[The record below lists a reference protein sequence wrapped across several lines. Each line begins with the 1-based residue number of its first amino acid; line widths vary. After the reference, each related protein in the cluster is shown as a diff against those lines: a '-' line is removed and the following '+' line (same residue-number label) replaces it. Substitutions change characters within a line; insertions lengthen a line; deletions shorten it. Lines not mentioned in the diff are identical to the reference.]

1 MESQQKPAGPFGEV
15 YSGRIMRAVVDA
27 LDIEGEELHNRTARR
42 FYAGK
47 SVSEYSRNEFFA
59 AFGQALIERGIAP
72 DSVDALPEDAD
83 MATAVGTAVALAAER
98 WDHLMANIQSRGA
111 PIVELGEAG
120 ERFLRL
126 VAADLALRLFALSN
140 LTGWEPPERGVPLWS
155 RENGAGQI
163 LRRHAR
169 RAGLTRDRLALMMN
183 VSEASVDNW
192 LDGKNL
198 PAREHVSDL
207 ARVMAASGGGDAA
220 SFERDLRRDLTFA
233 RLADMLAPWIGRDA
247 VASLWDALI
256 RFARTLS
263 AFFADSPSTADKRAG
278 QANSRLLLLG
288 CLEESAPPLLW
299 LLSNLE
305 SDEGWKKDLT
315 AASFPWEYHFGSVAM
330 EHSER
335 SAAGLAQDYSDVA
348 PEGSDPSYPIARS
361 EMRAH
366 YKSAALALEGLD
378 ISGVLNALLGGI
390 EVRRS
395 LARRFPDSAQ
405 VHVELGSY
413 LGMVGKNLGERRFI
427 DEGIRE
433 CKIAAGL
440 QPNWDNPAVEVGV
453 ILMNVGDYDGALSE
467 LEKARETL
475 PRETPHLRF
484 ALGYPLM
491 SLGRFAEALEHFE
504 AVIAAR
510 PDYASAYSHAAR
522 CAFNLGDKRK
532 GASYAKSARMLGEP
546 GEFTAWRDG
555 RYK

>member
-1 MESQQKPAGPFGEV
+1 MESQQQPASPFGEV

-27 LDIEGEELHNRTARR
+27 LDIDGEELHNRTARR

-47 SVSEYSRNEFFA
+47 SVSEYSRSEFFA
-59 AFGQALIERGIAP
+59 AFGQALIERGFAP
-72 DSVDALPEDAD
+72 DSVDAPPEDAD
-83 MATAVGTAVALAAER
+83 MATAVGMAVALAGER

-126 VAADLALRLFALSN
+126 VAADLALRLFALSR

-155 RENGAGQI
+155 RDNGAGQI

-169 RAGLTRDRLALMMN
+169 RAGLSRDRLALALN

-198 PAREHVSDL
+198 PTREHVSDL
-207 ARVMAASGGGDAA
+207 ARVLASSGGGDAA
-220 SFERDLRRDLTFA
+220 SFARDLRRDLTFA

-256 RFARTLS
+256 RFARTLA
-263 AFFADSPSTADKRAG
+263 AFFTDSPSTVDASAS

-288 CLEESAPPLLW
+288 CLEESARPLLW

-305 SDEGWKKDLT
+305 RDEGWKKDLT
-315 AASFPWEYHFGSVAM
+315 AASFPWEYHFEGVAM

-348 PEGSDPSYPIARS
+348 PEGSDPSYPIARN

-366 YKSAALALEGLD
+366 YKSAALDSLG
-378 ISGVLNALLGGI
+378 ISGVRDFLMGGLD
-390 EVRRS
+390 VRRS

-405 VHVELGSY
+405 VHVDLGSY

-427 DEGIRE
+427 DKGILE

-440 QPNWDNPAVEVGV
+440 QPDWDNPAVEVGV

-484 ALGYPLM
+484 AMGYPLM
-491 SLGRFAEALEHFE
+491 QLGRFAEALEHFE
-504 AVIAAR
+504 AVIAVR

-522 CAFNLGDKRK
+522 CAFKLGDKRK

-546 GEFTAWRDG
+546 GEFTAWREG

>member
-1 MESQQKPAGPFGEV
+1 MESKQKPAGPFGEV

-27 LDIEGEELHNRTARR
+27 LDIDGEELHNRTARR

-47 SVSEYSRNEFFA
+47 SVSEYSRSQFFT

-83 MATAVGTAVALAAER
+83 MATAVGMAVALAGER

-111 PIVELGEAG
+111 PIVDLGEAG

-155 RENGAGQI
+155 RDNGAGQI

-169 RAGLTRDRLALMMN
+169 RAGLTRDRLALALN

-198 PAREHVSDL
+198 PTREHVSDL
-207 ARVMAASGGGDAA
+207 ARVLASSGGGDAA
-220 SFERDLRRDLTFA
+220 AFERDLQRDLTFA
-233 RLADMLAPWIGRDA
+233 RLADMLSPWIGRDA
-247 VASLWDALI
+247 VANLWDALI
-256 RFARTLS
+256 RLARTLS
-263 AFFADSPSTADKRAG
+263 AFFADSASTADKRAS
-278 QANSRLLLLG
+278 QANSRLLLFG
-288 CLEESAPPLLW
+288 CLEESARPLLW

-305 SDEGWKKDLT
+305 SDEGWKKDLI
-315 AASFPWEYHFGSVAM
+315 AASFPWEYHFESVAM

-335 SAAGLAQDYSDVA
+335 SAAGLAQDYSDIA

-366 YKSAALALEGLD
+366 YKSAALDDLD
-378 ISGVLNALLGGI
+378 ISGVRNFLMGGLD
-390 EVRRS
+390 VRRS
-395 LARRFPDSAQ
+395 LARRFPESAQ
-405 VHVELGSY
+405 AHVDLGSY

-427 DEGIRE
+427 DDGILE

-440 QPNWDNPAVEVGV
+440 QPDWDNPAVEVGV
-453 ILMNVGDYDGALSE
+453 ILMNIGDYEGALNE

-491 SLGRFAEALEHFE
+491 TLGRFAEALEHFE
-504 AVIAAR
+504 AVIDVR

-532 GASYAKSARMLGEP
+532 GAKYAKSARMLGEP

-555 RYK
+555 KYK

>member
-1 MESQQKPAGPFGEV
+1 MESQQQPAGPFGDV

-27 LDIEGEELHNRTARR
+27 LDIDGEELHNRTARR

-47 SVSEYSRNEFFA
+47 SVSEYSRRQFFT

-72 DSVDALPEDAD
+72 DSVDAPPDDVD
-83 MATAVGTAVALAAER
+83 MATAVGMAVALAGER

-126 VAADLALRLFALSN
+126 VAADLALRLFALSR

-155 RENGAGQI
+155 RDNGAGQI

-169 RAGLTRDRLALMMN
+169 RAGLSRDRLALALN

-198 PAREHVSDL
+198 PTREHVSDL
-207 ARVMAASGGGDAA
+207 ARVLASSGGGDAA
-220 SFERDLRRDLTFA
+220 SFERDLQRDLTFA

-256 RFARTLS
+256 RLARTLS
-263 AFFADSPSTADKRAG
+263 AFFSDSPSTADKRAN

-288 CLEESAPPLLW
+288 CLEESARPLLW
-299 LLSNLE
+299 LLSKLE

-315 AASFPWEYHFGSVAM
+315 AASFPWEYHFESVAM
-330 EHSER
+330 EHSAR

-348 PEGSDPSYPIARS
+348 PEGSDPAYPIARS

-366 YKSAALALEGLD
+366 YKSAALDDLD
-378 ISGVLNALLGGI
+378 ISGVRSFLMGGLD
-390 EVRRS
+390 VRRS

-405 VHVELGSY
+405 VHVDLGSY

-427 DEGIRE
+427 DAGILE

-440 QPNWDNPAVEVGV
+440 QPNWDNPAVEVGI
-453 ILMNVGDYDGALSE
+453 ILMNIGDYDGALNE

-491 SLGRFAEALEHFE
+491 QLGRFAEALEHFE
-504 AVIAAR
+504 AVISVR
-510 PDYASAYSHAAR
+510 PDYASTYSHAAR
-522 CAFNLGDKRK
+522 CAFKLGDKLK

-546 GEFTAWRDG
+546 GEFTAWREG